1 MWNLE
6 SGIHISILLN
16 SKTLILHTCILH
28 FPRLMH
34 SFPVLAKYP
43 KEQCFFGFYTILCDP
58 HKNVKLG
65 FYCGNEQTKNILTLL
80 P

>member
-1 MWNLE
+1 VEL
-6 SGIHISILLN
+6 GIRYSYIYTTEQQNPDFTYLY
-16 SKTLILHTCILH
+16 
-28 FPRLMH
+28 
-34 SFPVLAKYP
+34 LAFSAINALFSTPGQIP
-43 KEQCFFGFYTILCDP
+43 KRTVFFGFYTILYAP